1 MRSSRVPNNDHA
13 SRVDRIGAPMSA
25 LGDQFDRVADVIECL
40 WPTPAAT
47 EAPQLAILDVKCRP
61 ASAARIAYQ
70 QPHDPAVIRYGPTP
84 AVYEDDDRLGLS
96 RSTPGSER
104 AELIPLT
111 PVFHALPAEHL
122 DESGRSASGR
132 ALFELQGASELDPT
146 YITVA
151 MVFCST
157 DHCQNAMMS
166 ETDAELATRLAVQ
179 AGEVLVQL
187 RAEMFATGSSIWDVR
202 DSGDAAAQH
211 FIAGELHAHRP
222 DDAVLSEEG
231 LEDPRRYDADRVWI
245 IDPLDGTREYGEQG
259 RHDWAVHIALWE
271 NEAFGA
277 AAVSLPAVDMVFST
291 DPAPPMPILDRDRPR
306 LITSRNRAPYAA
318 VLVAE
323 GLGCDAVRLGS
334 AGAKAMAVVMGEA
347 DIYVHDGGMY
357 QWDSAAPAAV
367 AMAAGFHA
375 SRLDGSPLVYN
386 DRDAWLPDFFVCRP
400 ELTEGVLKAMWG

>member
-1 MRSSRVPNNDHA
+1 
-13 SRVDRIGAPMSA
+13 
-25 LGDQFDRVADVIECL
+25 
-40 WPTPAAT
+40 
-47 EAPQLAILDVKCRP
+47 
-61 ASAARIAYQ
+61 
-70 QPHDPAVIRYGPTP
+70 
-84 AVYEDDDRLGLS
+84 
-96 RSTPGSER
+96 
-104 AELIPLT
+104 
-111 PVFHALPAEHL
+111 
-122 DESGRSASGR
+122 
-132 ALFELQGASELDPT
+132 
-146 YITVA
+146 
-151 MVFCST
+151 MVFSSP
-157 DHCQNAMMS
+157 DRCQTATMP

-179 AGEVLVQL
+179 AGKVLVEL
-187 RAEMFATGSSIWDVR
+187 RAEMFAAGASIWDVR

-211 FIAGELHAHRP
+211 FIAGELHTHRP

-245 IDPLDGTREYGEQG
+245 IDPLDGTKEYGEQG

-271 NEAFGA
+271 DEEFGA
-277 AAVSLPAVDMVFST
+277 AAVSLPAVEMVFST
-291 DPAPPMPILDRDRPR
+291 DPASPMPVFNRDRPR
-306 LITSRNRAPYAA
+306 MVTSRNRAPYAA

-334 AGAKAMAVVMGEA
+334 AGAKAMAVVIGEA

-386 DRDAWLPDFFVCRP
+386 DRDPWLPDFFVCRP